1 MSERYPG
8 GIITKN
14 AIVPSGPY
22 GTNEAPGIWTLDQAL
37 QAQRAGNW
45 PVVGGPYDLY
55 FDYVTL
61 LLHGDGTNGGQNN
74 TFVDGSTNN
83 FTITRNGNTTQG
95 SFSPYGSL
103 WSNYFDGNGDYLT
116 VPDSAAF
123 DFSTAPNTIEFWMYP
138 TALPGAGNSCRVLLF
153 GANDSANAFYVGFLQ
168 SGELISGV
176 PKTGYSA
183 LSTAA
188 NTVELNKWQH
198 VAVIQNGANSK
209 IYKNGVLV
217 GSGTIT
223 SPTSGNNGLR
233 IGYDTFTT
241 VNFNY
246 VGYLSNIR
254 IVKGSAVYT
263 SEFTPSTT
271 PLTAITNTSLLTCQ
285 SNRFIDNSSNNFT
298 ITRNGD
304 VSVQRFSPFAP
315 SAAYSTATIGGSG
328 YFDGTGDYLSSTAT
342 AATQVGSSSFTTELY
357 AYTLS
362 LASSQCLY
370 IQQDTTVNNSSNL
383 SYGFFINTDGSV
395 TVALAQGTSRYDISS
410 AAGAI
415 TPRQWYHIALVRN
428 GNVFTLYLNGV
439 SAATTTQSI
448 TLNSNANNNI
458 GVYANP
464 GLSQYS
470 YTNGYISNFRVVKG
484 TAVYTG
490 NFTPPTAPLTAI
502 TNTSLLLNFT
512 NAAIFD
518 NAMMNDLET
527 VGNAQI
533 STSVK
538 KYGTGSLAF
547 DGSGDSIQTQT
558 SYGFVFGT
566 GDFTVEFWLYFSTL
580 GGNVD
585 IVNGSSFS
593 LYLKNGNPY
602 YNVIT
607 LYANG
612 ADRIFSSAVQNQTWM
627 HVALTRSNS
636 SVRLFI
642 NGVQSG
648 NTYTDNTN
656 YSSLTSFTIGSSV
669 FNGYIDDLRITK
681 GVARYTNNFIPPVQ
695 AFPNL

>member
-1 MSERYPG
+1 MLAHKMLQSAG
-8 GIITKN
+8 T
-14 AIVPSGPY
+14 PSDP
-22 GTNEAPGIWTLDQAL
+22 NFE
-37 QAQRAGNW
+37 N
-45 PVVGGPYDLY
+45 
-55 FDYVTL
+55 VTL

-74 TFVDGSTNN
+74 TFIDGSTNN

-95 SFSPYGSL
+95 SFSPYGDL
-103 WSNYFDGNGDYLT
+103 WSNYFDGTGDSVQTVSSTLWTWATATSWTVEAFVYPVTRASVQPIYGAFAGAPPSATNNGELFIETTGQVTFRYWNGAEQKVTTSGT
-116 VPDSAAF
+116 VPLNTWSHVVMAYDGTNIAIYINGTRSANTARSGTPDS
-123 DFSTAPNTIEFWMYP
+123 STNILYFGTTLYGTTANTQIYFTGYISNARVVRNSVVYSGATISVP
-138 TALPGAGNSCRVLLF
+138 TA
-153 GANDSANAFYVGFLQ
+153 
-168 SGELISGV
+168 
-176 PKTGYSA
+176 
-183 LSTAA
+183 
-188 NTVELNKWQH
+188 
-198 VAVIQNGANSK
+198 
-209 IYKNGVLV
+209 
-217 GSGTIT
+217 
-223 SPTSGNNGLR
+223 
-233 IGYDTFTT
+233 
-241 VNFNY
+241 
-246 VGYLSNIR
+246 
-254 IVKGSAVYT
+254 
-263 SEFTPSTT
+263 

-328 YFDGTGDYLSSTAT
+328 YFDGTGDYLTAANNAAFDFGSSNFTVEAFIYLTGNASQNPDGNRVATICACMFDASPATGWHLTLVGNSTTTGTSIEFASWVGSTAYSFSASVT
-342 AATQVGSSSFTTELY
+342 VTQNTWNHIAVVRNG
-357 AYTLS
+357 
-362 LASSQCLY
+362 
-370 IQQDTTVNNSSNL
+370 SNL
-383 SYGFFINTDGSV
+383 SI
-395 TVALAQGTSRYDISS
+395 
-410 AAGAI
+410 
-415 TPRQWYHIALVRN
+415 
-428 GNVFTLYLNGV
+428 YLNGTSVLSTTISV
-439 SAATTTQSI
+439 SV
-448 TLNSNANNNI
+448 NSGGNAFDV
-458 GVYANP
+458 GSMQQGTAPKYYHYFP
-464 GLSQYS
+464 
-470 YTNGYISNFRVVKG
+470 GYISNLRVVKG

-490 NFTPPTAPLTAI
+490 NFTPPTAPITAI

-512 NAAIFD
+512 NASIFD
-518 NAMMNDLET
+518 NAMMADLET

-593 LYLKNGNPY
+593 LYLKNGDPY

-681 GVARYTNNFIPPVQ
+681 GVARYTGNFTPP
-695 AFPNL
+695 AAPFANK